1 MKFITV
7 HLKLNDQKFAVNP
20 MMITAVKPLKEG
32 GSRIYYTLLSQH
44 DDITEE
50 YDSILIKINDILEGW
65 L

>member
-1 MKFITV
+1 
-7 HLKLNDQKFAVNP
+7 